1 MAPQTSIPLAANVL
15 GTLGTVF
22 WCVQLVPQIWR
33 NYRTKS
39 TVGLPES
46 MMLLWSISGVPFGAY
61 AIAQQ
66 FNIPLIVQP
75 QCFGVLCG
83 VSWVQCL
90 VYGRKWKAWTASLL
104 LVVLLI
110 IFAGVEVGL
119 VFAIRPPYSR
129 GVEWPVLLIGIV
141 AFLTL
146 ISGYLPIPFEL
157 LKRRGRVVGI
167 DFIFL
172 AIDWNGAFF
181 SLMALVAQNEF
192 DALFGTMY
200 ALCCAI
206 EMSMVVSHLVWLL
219 RTRDIRRRA
228 KEAGK
233 TFDEYEE
240 GIEWQSK
247 GIDVEKLLKGMFAG
261 KNKRKEEGR
270 SAAFGD
276 VEASATSKEVTPKTV
291 PNATK

>member
-46 MMLLWSISGVPFGAY
+46 MMLLWSISSVPFGAY

-83 VSWVQCL
+83 VSWAQCL
-90 VYGRKWKAWTASLL
+90 IYGRKWRTWTASLL
-104 LVVLLI
+104 LCILLV

-129 GVEWPVLLIGIV
+129 GVEWPVLLIGII

-206 EMSMVVSHLVWLL
+206 EMSMVVSHLVWLF
-219 RTRDIRRRA
+219 RTRGIRRRA

-233 TFDEYEE
+233 TFDGYEE

-247 GIDVEKLLKGMFAG
+247 GIDVERLLKGMFAG
-261 KNKRKEEGR
+261 KNEGKEEGR
-270 SAAFGD
+270 SAIVD
-276 VEASATSKEVTPKTV
+276 DIEAAATPEEVMPKTV
-291 PNATK
+291 SNATR